1 MGTVTGD
8 YDVFASWI
16 GRGSELADLLRRSG
30 AEQQNAGYFHTLRE
44 ICQQPHTWTATATGV
59 TARRAQLAA
68 LLESCRSLILAGSGS
83 SQYCG
88 DCLAPA
94 LQRELRI
101 PAESVS
107 SGWLLIDDSLDGPA
121 APCLMVSL
129 ARSGDSPESCGAVE
143 RMLSRRADVRH
154 LVLTCNAGG
163 RLATMY
169 REHPLVTVIALDDA
183 TNDRS
188 LVMTSSF
195 TNMLIAGRFLAMLD
209 RACEYHALVG
219 QLADAA
225 RFLIANHAGA
235 LAEIARGRFARAIFL
250 GSCCRYGAAREAAL
264 KMLEMTAGRVFT
276 MPETYLGLRHGPMSA
291 IHPDTLVV
299 CFLASDPMTRAYE
312 CDLIRE
318 LTAKGLG
325 WRKLILG
332 ENIPSDLAAAGDV
345 ALECPGMATA
355 GDQNVTVLDV
365 IAGQLLAFFRCLAE
379 GLKPD
384 TPSDTN
390 VISRVVNGF
399 ALYRPED
406 GL

>member
-1 MGTVTGD
+1 MGSATRD
-8 YDVFASWI
+8 SEVFAAWI
-16 GRGSELADLLRRSG
+16 GHGSELADLLGRPA
-30 AEQQNAGYFHTLRE
+30 AEQQSAGYFHTLRE
-44 ICQQPHTWTATATGV
+44 ICQQPDTWIATALTAA
-59 TARRAQLAA
+59 ARRPELTA
-68 LLESCRSLILAGSGS
+68 LVDPCRSMILAGSGS

-88 DCLAPA
+88 DCLAPG
-94 LQRELRI
+94 LQRELHI
-101 PAESVS
+101 PAESLA
-107 SGWLLIDDSLDGPA
+107 SGWLLLDGSLDVPP
-121 APCLMVSL
+121 APCLMISI

-143 RMLSRRADVRH
+143 RLLACRPDVRH
-154 LVLTCNAGG
+154 LVITCNAAG

-169 REHPLVTVIALDDA
+169 RDHPLITVVTLADA

-195 TNMLIAGRFLAMLD
+195 TNMLLAGRFLGMLD
-209 RACEYHALVG
+209 RASAYRVLVDN
-219 QLADAA
+219 LAQAA
-225 RFLIANHAGA
+225 RSLIANHSPA
-235 LAEIARGRFARAIFL
+235 LAALARGRFARAVFL

-264 KMLEMTAGRVFT
+264 KMMEMTAGRVFT
-276 MPETYLGLRHGPMSA
+276 MAETYLGLRHGPMSA

-299 CFLASDPMTRAYE
+299 CFLASDATRRAYE

-318 LTAKGLG
+318 LNAKGLG

-332 ENIPSDLAAAGDV
+332 ENIPADLAAAGDV
-345 ALECPGMATA
+345 ALECAGMATA

-384 TPSDTN
+384 APSEAN

-399 ALYRPED
+399 TLYRPED
-406 GL
+406 GI